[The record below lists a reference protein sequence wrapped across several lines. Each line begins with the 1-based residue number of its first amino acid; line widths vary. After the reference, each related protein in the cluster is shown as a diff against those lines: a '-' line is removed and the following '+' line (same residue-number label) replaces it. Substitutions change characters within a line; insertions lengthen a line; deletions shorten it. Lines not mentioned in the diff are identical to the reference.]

1 MAYLC
6 RFLDCGETG
15 TREPPERR
23 CGQPAEL
30 GGAAPSDYRCS
41 SATMVRPLACA
52 LLVTLLKIPAAQ
64 LIPAGTTLSNAA
76 RCDFSLAEMWNRT
89 QVLDAQCP
97 GAPAECTVACGVA
110 LTSFMDSCGAFVD
123 QLYVFDAADGV
134 QDGQAGIFHDLERTC
149 DAIPSSDILGELRPL
164 WSSGECPDDLLEG
177 AAATAVGQAE
187 CTDSRGDDS
196 CKVMT
201 TVMDCATDMCPTCAM
216 AGACDATCGFC
227 VADGHTGHRLQGA
240 GFDDH
245 ACPPGEFE
253 AEVQAVDAACCDDG
267 PCTGVPT
274 ECDARCGV
282 VFVDFFARC
291 SEVLRVYNA
300 ADMTAFSQLDQ
311 TCATELPNGPL
322 FRLLYQCTLGEEPQH
337 EDEQPAD
344 IVTMIIVIGG
354 LGSSGYLSSGER
366 YDPAA
371 NAWSP
376 IASMGTARVSP
387 AAAAL

>member
-1 MAYLC
+1 MMIRA
-6 RFLDCGETG
+6 
-15 TREPPERR
+15 
-23 CGQPAEL
+23 
-30 GGAAPSDYRCS
+30 
-41 SATMVRPLACA
+41 LACT
-52 LLVTLLKIPAAQ
+52 LLVTLLETCAAQ
-64 LIPAGTTLSNAA
+64 LIPAGTTLSNAD

-89 QVLDAQCP
+89 QALDAQCP
-97 GAPAECTVACGVA
+97 GAPAECTVPCGVA

-134 QDGQAGIFHDLERTC
+134 QDGQAGVFHDLERTC
-149 DAIPSSDILGELRPL
+149 DAIPSSEILAELRPL
-164 WSSGECPDDLLEG
+164 WSSGECPDDLLDG
-177 AAATAVGQAE
+177 AATTAVGQAE
-187 CTDSRGDDS
+187 CVDSRGDDS

-201 TVMDCATDMCPTCAM
+201 TVMDCSADLCPTCAM

-227 VADGHTGHRLQGA
+227 VVADNRHRLQGA

-267 PCTGVPT
+267 ACTGVPT

-291 SEVLRVYNA
+291 AEVLRVYSA

-322 FRLLYQCTLGEEPQH
+322 FRLLDRCTRTLRMAASPSPPAPSPPTGGGGSCRERTPGGEWTCAQ
-337 EDEQPAD
+337 QQSWGKCD
-344 IVTMIIVIGG
+344 IEANPWMR
-354 LGSSGYLSSGER
+354 GYCCETCTGAPCR
-366 YDPAA
+366 RAA
-371 NAWSP
+371 YRP
-376 IASMGTARVSP
+376 
-387 AAAAL
+387 

>member
-1 MAYLC
+1 M
-6 RFLDCGETG
+6 
-15 TREPPERR
+15 
-23 CGQPAEL
+23 
-30 GGAAPSDYRCS
+30 
-41 SATMVRPLACA
+41 MVRPLACA
-52 LLVTLLKIPAAQ
+52 VLVTLLKSPAAQ
-64 LIPAGTTLSNAA
+64 LIPAGTTLSDAA

-201 TVMDCATDMCPTCAM
+201 TVMDCATDLCPTCAM

-227 VADGHTGHRLQGA
+227 VADGHVGHRLQGA

-267 PCTGVPT
+267 ACTGADGVR
-274 ECDARCGV
+274 CAMRCG
-282 VFVDFFARC
+282 
-291 SEVLRVYNA
+291 LR
-300 ADMTAFSQLDQ
+300 
-311 TCATELPNGPL
+311 GL
-322 FRLLYQCTLGEEPQH
+322 FRT
-337 EDEQPAD
+337 
-344 IVTMIIVIGG
+344 VF
-354 LGSSGYLSSGER
+354 GSVAGVQRSR
-366 YDPAA
+366 HDCFF
-371 NAWSP
+371 
-376 IASMGTARVSP
+376 TARSDVCHRATQRPTVSAVVP
-387 AAAAL
+387 VYPWRRATARG